1 MKGQGG
7 AITWALNHSGGAE
20 ILLGAK
26 ES

>member
-7 AITWALNHSGGAE
+7 AITWAPNHSGGAE